1 MKTRRPPNARSR
13 HLSQLAFVVLLA
25 LALLALFMA
34 RPVSI
39 SGDALE
45 YTVDA
50 VAIATHGTPEIRS
63 SDIDRTMAIL
73 PGRFDGL
80 FRMLQDEMRRGVQDV
95 YPAFARGRGGE
106 VYPVHF
112 FGYPLMA
119 ALPLR
124 LLEALGQPPFK
135 AFQAVNLAFV
145 FVLGLALRRF
155 FASSARAA
163 FGLLLFMLCCGV
175 LYWTWT
181 SPECASA
188 AALLAALLLFTSGMP
203 VAGALLAGLAAQ
215 QNPTIVFFFVFAPL
229 IRMALGWDRSRG
241 LTGNLRAQV
250 TLRTMAALAAGAAV
264 AALPILFNLY
274 HYGVPNLIVAR
285 FSDPGLIGSTRL
297 LSFFADLNQGMVIG
311 IPGVLAALLLVGARG
326 LRLLALCLLFTL
338 ALVLPALAVI
348 NWNSGAAGPMR
359 YVAWASMPLLFTL
372 LAMLRELPTWRPAAL
387 AGVLALQAAAMVHA
401 TRYEYIEFSPLAALV
416 LKHAPAW
423 YHPEPEI
430 FVERMGHNDNWVEPE
445 KIYTYQVDG
454 VRIKTLVHASNAGL
468 DAALC
473 RAGARLAPGNAVT
486 VSARGWRY
494 LDGPLR
500 CTPAGPQGA
509 MGSST
514 ATSTEASTALPT
526 GSTP

>member
-1 MKTRRPPNARSR
+1 MMTTRTLTRTGTRTRTPALRR
-13 HLSQLAFVVLLA
+13 HSPAAFMAVLALVLLA
-25 LALLALFMA
+25 LFAS
-34 RPVSI
+34 RPVSF

-50 VAIATHGTPEIRS
+50 VAIATHGTPDIRS
-63 SDIDRTMAIL
+63 SDIDRTIDLL

-80 FRMLQDEMRRGVQDV
+80 YRMLQDEMQRGVQHV
-95 YPAFARGRGGE
+95 YPAFARGRGGD
-106 VYPVHF
+106 VYPIHF

-124 LLEALGQPPFK
+124 LFESLGQPPFK

-155 FASSARAA
+155 FGSGTRAA
-163 FGLLLFMLCCGV
+163 VGLTLFMLCCGV
-175 LYWTWT
+175 LYWTWA

-188 AALLAALLLFTSGMP
+188 AALLTALLLFTTGMP

-229 IRMALGWDRSRG
+229 IRMAIGAPAPAPAQLWRRTIVPLGLG
-241 LTGNLRAQV
+241 L
-250 TLRTMAALAAGAAV
+250 AV
-264 AALPILFNLY
+264 AALPIVFNLY

-285 FSDPGLIGSTRL
+285 FSDPGLIGTTRL
-297 LSFFADLNQGMVIG
+297 LSFFADLNQGMIIA
-311 IPGVLAALLLVGARG
+311 IPGVLAALLLVRGRG
-326 LRLLALCLLFTL
+326 LRLLGLCLLFTL

-359 YVAWASMPLLFTL
+359 YVAWSAMPLLFAL
-372 LAMLRELPTWRPAAL
+372 LAMLRELPRWRSAPL
-387 AGVLALQAAAMVHA
+387 AIVLVLQAGAMWHA
-401 TRYEYIEFSPLAALV
+401 TRYDYIEFSPLAALV

-430 FVERMGHNDNWVEPE
+430 FVERMAHNDNWVEPE
-445 KIYTYQVDG
+445 KIYTYRVDG
-454 VRIKTLVHASNAGL
+454 VRLKTLVHASNAGA

-473 RAGARLAPGNAVT
+473 GPGARLAGGNAVT
-486 VSARGWRY
+486 DSARGWRY

-500 CTPAGPQGA
+500 CTARL
-509 MGSST
+509 SSD
-514 ATSTEASTALPT
+514 ASTGTTTALPT
-526 GSTP
+526 GSTQ